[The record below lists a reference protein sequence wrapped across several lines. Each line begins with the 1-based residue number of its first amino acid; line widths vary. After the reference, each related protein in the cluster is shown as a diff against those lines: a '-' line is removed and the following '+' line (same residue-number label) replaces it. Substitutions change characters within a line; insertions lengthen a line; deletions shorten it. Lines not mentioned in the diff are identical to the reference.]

1 MASVQLQSPS
11 MTDYRLPMHQVPSRK
26 PVSTA
31 PPGQQFQAYHNGG
44 YPQQQQYR
52 PQQQPPQQLSQ
63 HPSVASLQHSRRRTS
78 SSNALPYNS
87 HQQQQQQQQYQ
98 QPYTTGPSPQHSMT
112 VPHNPLARRLSSAT
126 TSTTSTGNNPTN
138 QDIRRSSSS
147 RSGNSQMSYVALL
160 RRQKATVWCDRAQP
174 EDPRLRAQ
182 KLVDKKRAYL
192 EVHGAGTGRAS
203 TLGSGKGKHGIKV
216 TDLSPSALVGAT
228 VPVRLSA
235 NEIGDADD
243 DANSERGFPYRRT
256 GSGRSSIGSGHR
268 YPSGYQRNTQ
278 GTMGSNSPPPNEK
291 NDLPGVSEHPSTDKP
306 EEQKDT
312 GSMKDNATTNSKDSE
327 QEDSFGT
334 VGDLGAPSAATLAA
348 EKAKKAADLRRRG
361 SVDERTTSMT
371 NVRLFVANPD
381 LSD

>member
-1 MASVQLQSPS
+1 
-11 MTDYRLPMHQVPSRK
+11 MTDYRLPIHQVPSRK
-26 PVSTA
+26 PVSTVSS
-31 PPGQQFQAYHNGG
+31 GYSNGG
-44 YPQQQQYR
+44 YPQQQQYQPR
-52 PQQQPPQQLSQ
+52 QQPPQQLTQ

-78 SSNALPYNS
+78 SSNAIPVTA
-87 HQQQQQQQQYQ
+87 QQQQQHQHPYQQPH

-126 TSTTSTGNNPTN
+126 TSTTSTGNNPAS

-147 RSGNSQMSYVALL
+147 RSANSQMSYVALL

-203 TLGSGKGKHGIKV
+203 TLASGKGKHGIKV

-278 GTMGSNSPPPNEK
+278 GSMGSNSTPPNEK
-291 NDLPGVSEHPSTDKP
+291 KDLPGVSEHPSTDKP
-306 EEQKDT
+306 GEQKDNA
-312 GSMKDNATTNSKDSE
+312 SVKDNATTHSQNSE
-327 QEDSFGT
+327 QEDNFGT
-334 VGDLGAPSAATLAA
+334 VGDMGAPSAATLAA
-348 EKAKKAADLRRRG
+348 DKAKKAADLRRRG
-361 SVDERTTSMT
+361 SVDERTTTMT

>member
-1 MASVQLQSPS
+1 
-11 MTDYRLPMHQVPSRK
+11 MTDYRLPIHQVPSRK
-26 PVSTA
+26 PVSTG
-31 PPGQQFQAYHNGG
+31 PSGQQFQSHRNGG
-44 YPQQQQYR
+44 YPQQQQYQ
-52 PQQQPPQQLSQ
+52 PQQQLPPQQLSQ

-78 SSNALPYNS
+78 SSNALPYIA
-87 HQQQQQQQQYQ
+87 QQQQQQQYQ

-112 VPHNPLARRLSSAT
+112 VPHNPLARRLSSGT
-126 TSTTSTGNNPTN
+126 TSTASTGNNPTN

-147 RSGNSQMSYVALL
+147 RSASSQMSYVALL

-243 DANSERGFPYRRT
+243 DANSDRGFPYRRT

-278 GTMGSNSPPPNEK
+278 GSMGSNSTPPNEK
-291 NDLPGVSEHPSTDKP
+291 KDLSGVSEHQPTDKP
-306 EEQKDT
+306 EQQKDA
-312 GSMKDNATTNSKDSE
+312 GSVKDNATTHSQNSE
-327 QEDSFGT
+327 QEDNFGT
-334 VGDLGAPSAATLAA
+334 LGDLGAPSAATLAA

-361 SVDERTTSMT
+361 SVDERTTTMT